1 MHTAKVNTQIN
12 FDFGHVHMQGV
23 QIAEQIFDPHRYI
36 QPAATAGTDAGCFA
50 VLTRM
55 NSRQTPTRPYPV
67 LKIQRPHD
75 ASHVNPVGTGRIA
88 FRLMAEQAAA
98 GFFFDPYYLLF
109 QNVPPQPEDNIY
121 QDSLQGVFR

>member
-88 FRLMAEQAAA
+88 FRLMAEQAAT

-109 QNVPPQPEDNIY
+109 QNVPSPTGREYLSRQ
-121 QDSLQGVFR
+121 LTGRF